1 MRAVLV
7 ALTATLALGACIP
20 RDGPSTAAV
29 FQSTREAGIP
39 LIQLTEETVA
49 RIEPLP
55 LGSLADVFNGGPYKP
70 GIIRRGD
77 EIEVTIFDTGE
88 GGLFSATESSTLPVG
103 RYIVDESGNVTLP
116 FVGRLRVA
124 DNSVS
129 AAQRIITE
137 RLRSSTVNPF
147 VNVVITQKDA
157 DSYAVQGDVEAG
169 GIFPLTSRSEKVLD
183 AIAAAGGPSRKPG
196 ETRLTLIRGGKTA
209 SQMMGA
215 IVTQP
220 KDNVF
225 LRAGDTVYVTHEPA
239 SFIADG
245 AVTTPGE
252 FPFTPGELNLNEALG
267 RAGGLSD
274 ARANPRSVFVMR
286 AVGTS
291 EVEQTGGELAAAAP
305 EGGPIVYRIDLTK
318 AENRFVA
325 DKFTIRDGD
334 LIYVTN
340 SGLASLGKIF
350 QVFLSRPPEIAAP
363 SPREF

>member
-1 MRAVLV
+1 MRAVIV
-7 ALTATLALGACIP
+7 AFAAILLLSACVP

-29 FQSTREAGIP
+29 FRSTKEAGIP

-49 RIEPLP
+49 KIEPLP
-55 LGSLADVFNGGPYKP
+55 LGSLSDVFSGPAYQP
-70 GIIRRGD
+70 GIIRAGD

-88 GGLFSATESSTLPVG
+88 GGLFSATESSTLPIG
-103 RYIVDESGNVTLP
+103 RYIVDQSGNVTLP
-116 FVGRLRVA
+116 FVGRLRVGN
-124 DNSVS
+124 NSVS
-129 AAQRIITE
+129 AAQRLITE
-137 RLRSSTVNPF
+137 KLRTSTVNPF

-157 DSYAVQGDVEAG
+157 DTYAVQGDVEAG
-169 GIFPLTSRSEKVLD
+169 AIFPLTSRSEKVLD
-183 AIAAAGGPSRKPG
+183 AIAAAGGPSKKPG
-196 ETRLTLIRGGKTA
+196 ETRLTLIRDGKTA
-209 SQMMGA
+209 SQMMGS
-215 IVTQP
+215 IVNNP
-220 KDNVF
+220 KDNVS
-225 LRAGDTVYVTHEPA
+225 LRPGDTVYVTHNPA

-291 EVEQTGGELAAAAP
+291 EVEQQGGELAAAAP
-305 EGGPIVYRIDLTK
+305 QGGPIVYRIDLTK
-318 AENRFVA
+318 AKNRFVA
-325 DKFTIRDGD
+325 DKFVVRDGD

-340 SGLASLGKIF
+340 SGLASLGKIV